1 MAISKLIL
9 NGETQ
14 MDVTSNT
21 NTSNNM
27 LSGVVGT
34 KNDGTTV
41 TGNIASKSSTDL
53 TVSGATVTAP
63 AGYYANAA
71 SKAVATTTHPNPSA
85 SIASSTGVVTAS
97 HTQTTGYVTA
107 GTTTGTLNLTTQ
119 AATTYNTST
128 ADQTIASNRWLTGTQ
143 TIKSVT
149 TSNLTAANIA
159 EGVTVQVGDANNAS
173 RITQVTGTHSGATS
187 YTATISGSGNSSYC
201 YVTYNGTKYYYDGS
215 SFTFKAGD
223 TLTIYCRGNYLDIN
237 GSPITLSNY
246 SYTYTLPIGDINIV
260 LNYGNITD
268 NGIFITTYL
277 VPSGTLSI
285 TSGGDWYVYQYEN
298 VFVNSGSAFPPAT
311 TITTNPT
318 FSMNSAT
325 GVVTASYTGSSSIT
339 PTVTSGWVSQGT
351 AGIISTT
358 GTSTY
363 QLTSQAAATYYPS
376 TADQT
381 IASQRW
387 LVGNQTI
394 KSVTTSNLTAENI
407 AEGVVVQVGDSANAS
422 RITQITGIHKGGPT
436 YTATLISN
444 GTYDNHSYVYN
455 YVRYNNINY
464 YRQGDTFEFSAG
476 DILTCKIVPYNAGT
490 NTTIYEDGEIKNQ
503 NVGQQT
509 YSYTLP
515 AHDINISFLSTNSM
529 KIIVYPTLSITTNG
543 NYDVKNYG
551 YADVSLPT
559 QAAQTF
565 YTSTVDQTISSGV
578 YLTGDQTIKGVT
590 TSNLTAANIA
600 SGVTVKIGDS
610 GNASRIAQITGT
622 YGGEYYNAYKTIALK
637 SSIYSSNTDI
647 VSYFS
652 TISSIIPY
660 QFEDI
665 CMSGSFTF
673 PVCTTIG
680 DGGFQ
685 HTGYNHC
692 LFCTFDFP
700 EVVSIGIFAFKL
712 QSRLTS
718 INAPKATEI
727 KTQAFMSCTSLQTV
741 NFPQVTSI
749 GDSAFFDCRALT
761 TVSFPE
767 ALYMYTSAFNGCQ
780 NLSSIS
786 FPKISQIG
794 MYAFARCY
802 SLTTADFPSTTSIG
816 AYAFQSCS
824 NLTTANFP
832 SATSIGQLAFYQC
845 SNLSSISFPN
855 TTYIGSSTFY
865 GCIKL
870 IEASFPK
877 LSEIELYAFGN
888 CSSLTTANFASA
900 TLVSNGGF
908 NNCINLT
915 TISFPELLTIQSSA
929 FGNCSAL
936 TTVDFPKVTV
946 VSISAFR
953 GCTNLTTAS
962 FPNAVSIATSA
973 FYSCYHLLSL
983 YLLGSSVVSLAG
995 TGAFLYT
1002 PISTYTTSTGGVY
1015 GSIFVPASL
1024 YNSYITAT
1032 NWSIYSSRIVSV

>member
-34 KNDGTTV
+34 KNDGTSV

-63 AGYYANAA
+63 AGYYANTA

-85 SIASSTGVVTAS
+85 SIASATGVVTTS
-97 HTQTTGYVTA
+97 HTQDTGYVTG

-119 AATTYNTST
+119 AGKTVTPTESAQTAVASYRWTTGDVNVAAISSTYVGTGISQRSAVDITQNSNEITAPMGYYSQSTTYTVPTYSHTSPS
-128 ADQTIASNRWLTGTQ
+128 IAFTSSTGKIKATHNATDAMQNWGMLTGYT
-143 TIKSVT
+143 T
-149 TSNLTAANIA
+149 TSS
-159 EGVTVQVGDANNAS
+159 E
-173 RITQVTGTHSGATS
+173 
-187 YTATISGSGNSSYC
+187 Y
-201 YVTYNGTKYYYDGS
+201 
-215 SFTFKAGD
+215 
-223 TLTIYCRGNYLDIN
+223 TLT
-237 GSPITLSNY
+237 T
-246 SYTYTLPIGDINIV
+246 
-260 LNYGNITD
+260 
-268 NGIFITTYL
+268 
-277 VPSGTLSI
+277 
-285 TSGGDWYVYQYEN
+285 Q
-298 VFVNSGSAFPPAT
+298 AT
-311 TITTNPT
+311 QE
-318 FSMNSAT
+318 F
-325 GVVTASYTGSSSIT
+325 
-339 PTVTSGWVSQGT
+339 
-351 AGIISTT
+351 
-358 GTSTY
+358 
-363 QLTSQAAATYYPS
+363 YPS

-381 IASQRW
+381 IASYRW
-387 LVGNQTI
+387 LTGAQTI
-394 KSVTTSNLTAENI
+394 KGVTTSNLTAENI
-407 AEGVVVQVGDSANAS
+407 AEGVVVKVGDSANAS
-422 RITQITGIHKGGPT
+422 RITQITGTHSGGST
-436 YTATLISN
+436 HTLTLTGSGSQSYCYIKYKDIKYYNTTNIQFHSGETITLYCRAASDTTIS
-444 GTYDNHSYVYN
+444 VK
-455 YVRYNNINY
+455 IN
-464 YRQGDTFEFSAG
+464 QTIIKDHSAG
-476 DILTCKIVPYNAGT
+476 S
-490 NTTIYEDGEIKNQ
+490 YEQE
-503 NVGQQT
+503 
-509 YSYTLP
+509 YTLP
-515 AHDINISFLSTNSM
+515 DCDVSIDIAYSTHTYLYLNS
-529 KIIVYPTLSITTNG
+529 VGLDITENG
-543 NYDVKNYG
+543 IYEVGGYG
-551 YADVSLPT
+551 YADVNVEPT
-559 QAAQTF
+559 YTITITSTASYYRCIIYKGVHYYTAGQSFQISAGETIELYNSNSTRFLYINGENVLMPENSYIYTPSGDINADLNKAA
-565 YTSTVDQTISSGV
+565 YTINIYESIIPTGSMPITSNASYNVYGYSTVDVDIDV
-578 YLTGDQTIKGVT
+578 DVV
-590 TSNLTAANIA
+590 AP
-600 SGVTVKIGDS
+600 
-610 GNASRIAQITGT
+610 
-622 YGGEYYNAYKTIALK
+622 YYNAYRHIALK
-637 SSIYSSNTDI
+637 SGINSSNTDI

-727 KTQAFMSCTSLQTV
+727 KTQVFMSCTSLQTV